1 MLCLPIEL
9 FARICE
15 TLAVSDI
22 MSVTGTCRDLR
33 KVRQGGYI
41 PALTL
46 YANAVKH
53 PRRHAML
60 GRATHIRARKCGT
73 RRLIGIMAEYAGYIA
88 SLHLR
93 KVLIPNIAIVAPCV
107 NLQILNIS
115 GMDIYS
121 VAGLNTCRS
130 LQVFKASRTSIED
143 ISALSGL
150 PALHTVI
157 MTSSAL
163 AALPRLDAVRKL
175 HIANTRVGDIS
186 SLAYAT
192 GLQNLD
198 IVQTDVSDIAV
209 LAALPIRKLK
219 HSAAVHTAQQFS
231 RPTLAKLAVCGQTLL
246 PLPLYSIRDL
256 RVCANLWKVVV
267 KNALITDIGVLAEC
281 PHIRTLNIGYTR
293 VTTVPVL
300 PRLCKL
306 IAHGCPLTDIENVGY
321 AVGLVYLDVSQTG
334 LQSLAGLEK
343 CTVLETLVATNNQI
357 REIDTLRALTR
368 LKYCDIGHNYCRD
381 LSPLQTCCNIRH
393 LDITGNMVNTL
404 EVVVHLA
411 GLETLKVGGTRI
423 YDINALQNCEN
434 LQYADISWTSVYEL
448 EPLRHCKKMHTLLVR
463 GCPIADHTISDHIYN
478 TMLPH

>member
-1 MLCLPIEL
+1 MLHLPIEL

-15 TLAVSDI
+15 NLLVADI

-41 PALTL
+41 PAITL
-46 YANAVKH
+46 YTNAAKH
-53 PRRHAML
+53 PRRHAIM

-73 RRLIGIMAEYAGYIA
+73 RRLIGILADYAGHIA

-115 GMDIYS
+115 SMDIYS
-121 VAGLNTCRS
+121 VDALAGCRN
-130 LQVFKASRTSIED
+130 LHVFKASITPIED
-143 ISALSGL
+143 IAALSGL
-150 PALHTVI
+150 PALHTV
-157 MTSSAL
+157 MMSGSAL
-163 AALPRLDAVRKL
+163 TSLPRLDAVRKL
-175 HIANTRVGDIS
+175 HIANTRVSDIGN
-186 SLAYAT
+186 LAYAT
-192 GLQNLD
+192 GLQSLD

-246 PLPLYSIRDL
+246 PLPLYSIRDI
-256 RVCANLWKVVV
+256 RVCANLWKVVI
-267 KNALITDIGVLAEC
+267 KNALITDIGALAEC
-281 PHIRTLNIGYTR
+281 AHIRKLNIGYTR
-293 VTTVPVL
+293 VTTIPVL

-321 AVGLVYLDVSQTG
+321 ATGLVYLDVSQTG

-343 CTVLETLVATNNQI
+343 CVELETLVATNNQI
-357 REIDTLRALTR
+357 REIDTLSALTR
-368 LKYCDIGHNYCRD
+368 LVYCDIGQNYCRD
-381 LSPLQTCCNIRH
+381 LSPLQTCRNIRH
-393 LDITGNMVNTL
+393 LDITGNLVSTL
-404 EVVVHLA
+404 ATVLHLA

-423 YDINALQNCEN
+423 HEINALRKCAN

-448 EPLRHCKKMHTLLVR
+448 EPLRHCKKMHTLIVR

-478 TMLPH
+478 TKLPH